1 MIIYENDKVE
11 QIAHLMTIVIGIS
24 MYIFGLIG
32 NILNISVF
40 AIWSRSRKQINEFQS
55 PIRVSNSSLY
65 LLTSSCANFLLI
77 LYPLLTRIIFDGF
90 QYSKTPMNEFY
101 TCKLRFYA
109 LHTLD
114 SISLMCICMATLDRY
129 LISSRKVHLRQL
141 SPTLHRTKQIIVI
154 FIVLNCFHNIPV
166 GIYYKVSDFDECI
179 ISSPIYIYY
188 YLWIVQ
194 IFLHGIFP
202 MSFLSF
208 FGILTYKQLKLFAY
222 PNRQLNINIDKQ
234 ISRMLLLS
242 CLSISISSIPYSV
255 QYVYSVFYTEFNER
269 LTSYKLLVYYISV
282 LSFFSNAVLN
292 FYIFLIST
300 PNFRQQVKKLC
311 FGQIRFGRYPNNR
324 VNIIGSALNL

>member
-1 MIIYENDKVE
+1 MIIYESDEVE
-11 QIAHLMTIVIGIS
+11 RIAHLVTIVIGIS

-32 NILNISVF
+32 NSLNIFVF
-40 AIWSRSRKQINEFQS
+40 TIWSRSRKQINEFQS

-90 QYSKTPMNEFY
+90 QYPKTSMNEFY

-129 LISSRKVHLRQL
+129 LISSRKVYLRQL

-154 FIVLNCFHNIPV
+154 CIVLLCFHNIPI
-166 GIYYKVSDFDECI
+166 GIYYKVSDFNECI

-202 MSFLSF
+202 MSFLLF
-208 FGILTYKQLKLFAY
+208 FGFLTYKQLKLFFH

-242 CLSISISSIPYSV
+242 CLSISISSVPYSI

-269 LTSYKLLVYYISV
+269 LTSYKLLAYYISV
-282 LSFFSNAVLN
+282 LSFFSNAVLS
-292 FYIFLIST
+292 FYIYLIST
-300 PNFRQQVKKLC
+300 PNFRQQVKKIC
-311 FGQIRFGRYPNNR
+311 SGQVRFGGYANNR